1 MMELISEQMVN
12 LRKKIEI
19 LERAKWNIV
28 DMNILDI

>member
-1 MMELISEQMVN
+1 MMELVSEQMVN

-19 LERAKWNIV
+19 LERTKWNIL

>member
-19 LERAKWNIV
+19 LERTKWNIL